1 MASSSSFVL
10 APTATKIPQ
19 TARGRVLLCGSHAGA
34 YAGFLAARAGVRA
47 VVLNDAGVGLENA
60 GIGALL
66 HCQALGVAAAAVAHT
81 SARIG
86 DA

>member
-34 YAGFLAARAGVRA
+34 YAGCPFVEVLADGVPDLRRVAGSNRASWLPRA
-47 VVLNDAGVGLENA
+47 SVIHSEPSSF
-60 GIGALL
+60 GIG
-66 HCQALGVAAAAVAHT
+66 
-81 SARIG
+81 
-86 DA
+86 